1 MSSTLIWVSKVKL
14 LQKLKMKNIGF
25 IGIGLMGFPMA
36 KNLLKSGYNLKA
48 YNRSQDKADRLKE
61 FGAEISLSIKDVVTN
76 SDTIITMLTDD
87 TAVEKVMGSDDFI
100 SNIKEGAT
108 VIDMSSVNPVI
119 TKKYAEILKQ
129 KNINYLDAPVSGG
142 TIGAEEASLA
152 IMVGGDEETFK
163 NCYELLKK
171 MGNPTLV
178 GPVSSG
184 QISKLANQ
192 IIVGVTIGAVAEAV
206 TLCEKSGTNPNKMIE
221 ALSGGWADSKI
232 LQTHGKRMIDKDFTP
247 KGKTTTQLKDMTNII
262 NAGKAV
268 ETHLPISSLVKEM
281 YKDLV
286 TDGHGNTDH
295 SSLYNAI
302 EKINKK

>member
-1 MSSTLIWVSKVKL
+1 
-14 LQKLKMKNIGF
+14 MKNIAF

-61 FGAEISLSIKDVVTN
+61 FGAEISTSIKSVVTN
-76 SDTIITMLTDD
+76 SDVVITMLTDD
-87 TAVEKVMGSDDFI
+87 AAVEKVMGSDEFI
-100 SNIKEGAT
+100 SNIKESAT

-119 TKKYAEILKQ
+119 TKKYAEILKE

-152 IMVGGDEETFK
+152 IMVGGDEKTFK
-163 NCYELLKK
+163 ECYDLLKIL
-171 MGNPTLV
+171 GNPTLV
-178 GPVSSG
+178 GPVTSG

-206 TLCEKSGTNPNKMIE
+206 TLCEKSGTNPSKMIE

-232 LQTHGKRMIDKDFTP
+232 LQTHGKRMIDKNFSP

-268 ETHLPISSLVKEM
+268 DTHLPISSLIKEM

-286 TDGHGNTDH
+286 ADGHGNTDH

>member
-1 MSSTLIWVSKVKL
+1 
-14 LQKLKMKNIGF
+14 MKNIGF
-25 IGIGLMGFPMA
+25 IGIGLMGYPMA

-61 FGAEISLSIKDVVTN
+61 FGAEISVSIKDVVTN
-76 SDTIITMLTDD
+76 SDIIITMLTDD
-87 TAVEKVMGSDDFI
+87 NAVEKVMSSNEFI

-108 VIDMSSVNPVI
+108 VIDMSSVNPVLTI
-119 TKKYAEILKQ
+119 KYSKKLKE
-129 KNINYLDAPVSGG
+129 KKINYLDAPVSGG
-142 TIGAEEASLA
+142 TIGAEEATLA
-152 IMVGGDEETFK
+152 IMIGGDEETFK

-192 IIVGVTIGAVAEAV
+192 IIVGVTIGAVAEAI

-232 LQTHGKRMIDKDFTP
+232 LQTHGKRMISKDFTP
-247 KGKTTTQLKDMTNII
+247 KGKTTTQLKDMTNIV

-286 TDGHGNTDH
+286 TDGYGNTDH